1 MRFPT
6 HSLFPLMKVLS
17 LSASFVPAT
26 VAVAGLVSV
35 FAFLRSANLPST
47 LLPVPGNPVSEM
59 RVNPA
64 AAPAD
69 SNQLY
74 LPDDLEATLWA
85 ESPLFHN
92 PTNVDV
98 DGRGRL
104 WVTEAVNYRNFN
116 NKPDSI
122 LHHAPGDRVVILED
136 SDGDGKADRTKV
148 FVQDK
153 DLVSPLGIAVIGNK
167 VIVSCAPHLI
177 VYTDADGDDKPDNKE
192 ILLTG
197 FGGLDHDHSLHALVA
212 GPDGDWYFNTGN
224 AGPHVVTD
232 KAGWTLRSGSLY
244 TGGTPHSEKNTGNL
258 KSDDGRVWVGGLALR
273 ITPEGKGLEVMGHNF
288 RNSYETALDSYG
300 NLWQNDNDDQV
311 ITCRTSWL
319 MEGANM
325 GYFSADGTRYWQA
338 DRRPGQEMFTA
349 HWHQEDPGVLPAGD
363 NTGAG
368 SPTGVLFYEG
378 DALGPQYRGTLLSAE
393 AGRNVIFSYQPQP
406 QGAGFRLDRK
416 TLASS
421 LPVHE
426 ENYFWNQTGADRRKW
441 FRPSD
446 VAAGTDGAL
455 YIADW
460 YDPIVG
466 GHLMHDKQGYG
477 RIYRVTPKGKK
488 LPPPVLDL
496 RTTDGQVQAL
506 LSPAVNVRNAGFVR
520 LKARGS
526 KAVKP
531 LQKVLASENPYHR
544 ARAAWLLAQL
554 GAKGE
559 AVVAG
564 LLRSPDAHV
573 RLTAFRALRKVQP
586 DVLPLA
592 GQLAADPSP
601 AVRREVAIALRDVP
615 YEKCKTIIGTLVQ
628 GYDGEDRY
636 YLEALGLALDGKED
650 AYFADQ
656 QSRLPADPT
665 SWDAPTASL
674 LWRLHPAGAAEA
686 FARRADAEG
695 LSDADRRQA
704 LVALGF
710 MKDKR
715 AAGAM
720 VALTK
725 SKRADVAGQAL
736 WWVNFRKSNDWL
748 DVLDWEEAIAGQFSA
763 RGQQVLKL
771 RAVVTDAK
779 RSAADRVAAAL
790 DLARDADGGRMLV
803 SLAAEGSL
811 PKEIRDTVQHH
822 IFNNPDQS
830 VRVMASDYFRR
841 DRNVSYPIGLIT
853 KLQATPGNGQKLFAT
868 HCTTCHRHGAEGNEV
883 GPDLTRIG
891 GKFDKPGL
899 LDAIINPSAGLAFG
913 YEPWLITTKKGTSY
927 YGFLVSDAQ
936 AVVVKDVAGAQHV
949 IRREEIATRK
959 QMTTS
964 LMPDPAALGLK
975 EQDLADLAAY
985 LMEK

>member
-1 MRFPT
+1 MVSKCR
-6 HSLFPLMKVLS
+6 LFS
-17 LSASFVPAT
+17 S
-26 VAVAGLVSV
+26 VALAVSGLAAA
-35 FAFLRSANLPST
+35 FAFLGLNAWPVG
-47 LLPVPGNPVSEM
+47 PVPGPE
-59 RVNPA
+59 PA
-64 AAPAD
+64 ASRMQVTPIAAPPD

-74 LPDDLEATLWA
+74 LPDDLEATVWA
-85 ESPLFHN
+85 EAPLFHN

-116 NKPDSI
+116 NKPESV
-122 LHHAPGDRVVILED
+122 LHHAAGDRVVILED
-136 SDGDGKADRTKV
+136 SDGDGKADRSKV

-153 DLVSPLGIAVIGNK
+153 DLVAPLGIAVIGNQ
-167 VIVSCAPHLI
+167 VIVSCSPHLI
-177 VYTDADGDDKPDNKE
+177 VYTDADGDDKPDRKE

-232 KAGWTLRSGSLY
+232 KAGWTLRSGSIY
-244 TGGTPHSEKNTGNL
+244 TGGTPHNEKNAGAQ

-273 ITPEGKGLEVMGHNF
+273 MTPEGKGLKVMGHNF

-311 ITCRTSWL
+311 ITCRTSWV

-368 SPTGVLFYEG
+368 SPTGVLYYEG

-393 AGRNVIFSYQPQP
+393 AGRNVIFAYQPQP
-406 QGAGFRLDRK
+406 DGAGFRLDRK
-416 TLASS
+416 TLVSS

-426 ENYFWNQTGADRRKW
+426 ENYFWNETGADTRKW

-466 GHLMHDKQGYG
+466 GHQMQDKKGFG

-488 LPPPVLDL
+488 LVSPVMDL
-496 RTTDGQVQAL
+496 NTVGGQVQAL

-520 LKARGS
+520 LKAAGK
-526 KAVKP
+526 KAIKP
-531 LQKVLASENPYHR
+531 LQEVLAAENPYHR

-554 GAKGE
+554 GEKGKSI
-559 AVVAG
+559 VAR
-564 LLRSPDAHV
+564 LLTSPDPQV
-573 RLTAFRALRKVQP
+573 RLTAFRALRKGMP
-586 DVLPLA
+586 DVVPLA
-592 GQLAADPSP
+592 AQLAADPSP
-601 AVRREVAIALRDVP
+601 AVRREVAVALRDVP
-615 YEKCKTIIGTLVQ
+615 YEKCKTVIGTLVQ
-628 GYDGEDRY
+628 GYDGKDRY
-636 YLEALGLALDGKED
+636 YLEALGLALDGKEE
-650 AYFADQ
+650 AYFADRQ
-656 QSRLPADPT
+656 AQLPADPAA
-665 SWDAPTASL
+665 WDAPTASL

-695 LSDADRRQA
+695 LPEADRRQA

-710 MKDKR
+710 MRDKR
-715 AAGAM
+715 AAQAM
-720 VALTK
+720 VALTR

-748 DVLDWEEAIAGQFSA
+748 DVLDWEEAIAGQFSE

-771 RAVVTDAK
+771 RALVTDTM
-779 RSAADRVAAAL
+779 RSKADRVTAAL
-790 DLARDADGGRMLV
+790 DLVRDPDGGRMLV

-822 IFNNPDQS
+822 IFNNPDQG

-841 DRNVSYPIGLIT
+841 DRNVSYQIGLIT
-853 KLQATPGNGQKLFAT
+853 KLQPTPGNGQKLFAT
-868 HCTTCHRHGAEGNEV
+868 YCTTCHRHGAEGNEV

-891 GKFDKPGL
+891 QKFDKPGL

-936 AVVVKDVAGAQHV
+936 AVVIKDVAGAQHV

-964 LMPDPAALGLK
+964 LMPDPASLGLK
-975 EQDLADLAAY
+975 QQDLADLAAY